1 MQKGQYIAI
10 TIMLLAALFI
20 PESIINSKNNDT
32 RKKKNGRLPFW
43 IRLDKI
49 AEGKYLS
56 KFILKENDF
65 LIKDMKETILTCG
78 IKNLSVLR
86 FQVISLIV
94 AKYFF
99 IGQVIIYLSN
109 TANIL
114 MNQKTLESLAKVL
127 QDDTITAISFPNI
140 PAMIII
146 SMISYFFPFFAI
158 MLVRVFREKKAE
170 KEAIML
176 QTYTLMLLNTKKN
189 VRYILK
195 VLYERS
201 SIYKNVLRD
210 CINTY
215 SLNSEKALY
224 DLKNSVDKPEF
235 QSLVNA
241 LEKSLFNDREV
252 SIKYLKNG
260 RKIESN
266 IRQITNQKR
275 NKSKQI
281 AGAILLILP
290 IGTLC
295 MVGGY
300 PWLLWALKMM
310 GDLNAI

>member
-1 MQKGQYIAI
+1 MQKEQYIVIAL
-10 TIMLLAALFI
+10 MVAAVLFI
-20 PESIINSKNNDT
+20 PENLLKGKNNDT
-32 RKKKNGRLPFW
+32 RKKKTGKLPFW
-43 IRLDKI
+43 VKLDKM
-49 AEGKYLS
+49 AEGKILS
-56 KFILKENDF
+56 KFIFEDEDF
-65 LIKDMKETILTCG
+65 LIRDMKETILTCG
-78 IKNLSVLR
+78 VNNLNVIR
-86 FQVISLIV
+86 FQVISLMV

-99 IGQVIIYLSN
+99 IGQVLVYLSN

-114 MNQKTLESLAKVL
+114 MNQRRLEGLAKVL

-140 PAMIII
+140 PAMVII
-146 SMISYFFPFFAI
+146 SMVAYFFPFLSI
-158 MLVRVFREKKAE
+158 MLVKVFREKKAE

-176 QTYTLMLLNTKKN
+176 QTYTLMLLSTKKN

-210 CINTY
+210 CINMY
-215 SLNSEKALY
+215 SLDSEKALS
-224 DLKNSVDKPEF
+224 DLKKSVDKPEF
-235 QSLVNA
+235 QSLVNS

-252 SIKYLKNG
+252 AIKYLKNG

-266 IRQITNQKR
+266 IRQITNQKK

-281 AGAILLILP
+281 AGAVLLILP